1 MKALIPI
8 EVIEK
13 KIFLLRGQKVMLD
26 KDLAEL
32 YGVST
37 KVLNQAVKR
46 NLDRFPEDFM
56 FQLTKEEADTWW
68 QYVMSNRLRSQFVTL
83 KRGQHIKYSPYAF
96 TEHGILML
104 SSVLNSERAV
114 QVNIVIMRTFV
125 RLRRLLAS
133 NEELARKLHEMDK
146 KYDEQFKVVF
156 ESIRQLM
163 LPPEKPKRQIGFKV
177 DEPIVKYISKRKK
190 A

>member
-1 MKALIPI
+1 MKALVPI

-56 FQLTKEEADTWW
+56 FQLTKEEADAWW
-68 QYVMSNRLRSQFVTL
+68 QYVMSLRLRSQFVTL

-104 SSVLNSERAV
+104 SSILNSERAV

-133 NEELARKLHEMDK
+133 NEELARKLQEIEK
-146 KYDEQFKVVF
+146 KYDEQFRVVF
-156 ESIRQLM
+156 DAIRKL
-163 LPPEKPKRQIGFKV
+163 LTPPEKPKRQIGFKV
-177 DEPIVKYISKRKK
+177 EEPKLKYHYRKK
-190 A
+190 LV